1 MPHATPPTGTTA
13 SKPDWPEYFMSIA
26 QAVRARADCTGNR
39 VGALLEKDHFIIATG
54 YNGTPS
60 SAPNCSEGGC
70 ERCAHPER
78 YPSGQGYDL
87 CICVHAEA
95 NALLMAA
102 RVGIA
107 VAGSTLY
114 STMRPCFGCSKEL
127 LQAGVRGVVYLHDW
141 RHGDPTYQAAY
152 EALQARF
159 PDGVRAIALSDPD
172 ATWATR
178 RLRAGT

>member
-1 MPHATPPTGTTA
+1 MLHLTPAAGPPN
-13 SKPDWPEYFMSIA
+13 KPDWPEYFMRIA
-26 QAVRARADCTGNR
+26 LAVRARADCTGNR
-39 VGALLEKDHFIIATG
+39 VGALLVKDHFIIATG

-60 SAPNCSEGGC
+60 GAPNCSAGGC

-127 LQAGVRGVVYLHDW
+127 LQAGVARVVFLHDW
-141 RHGDPTYQAAY
+141 RHPDPTYQAAY
-152 EALQARF
+152 EALQGRF
-159 PDGVRAIALSDPD
+159 PEGILPIALPDPD
-172 ATWATR
+172 ASWATR
-178 RLRAGT
+178 RLRDGA

>member
-1 MPHATPPTGTTA
+1 MPHPAPPPPPS
-13 SKPDWPEYFMSIA
+13 SKPDWNAYFMSIA
-26 QAVRARADCTGNR
+26 IAVRARADCTGNR
-39 VGALLEKDHFIIATG
+39 VGAILVKDHFIIATG

-60 SAPNCSEGGC
+60 GAPNCSAGGC
-70 ERCAHPER
+70 ERCAHPDR

-127 LQAGVRGVVYLHDW
+127 LQAGVARVVFLHDW
-141 RHGDPTYQAAY
+141 RHGDPSYQVAY
-152 EALQARF
+152 ETLQARF
-159 PDGVRAIALSDPD
+159 PHGIRRLDYPDPD
-172 ATWATR
+172 ASWATR
-178 RLRAGT
+178 TLRAGA

>member
-1 MPHATPPTGTTA
+1 MQP
-13 SKPDWPEYFMSIA
+13 KPDWPTYFMSIA
-26 QAVRARADCTGNR
+26 LAVRARADCTGNR
-39 VGALLEKDHFIIATG
+39 VGAILVKDRFIIATG
-54 YNGTPS
+54 YNGTPAG
-60 SAPNCSEGGC
+60 APNCSDGGC

-102 RVGIA
+102 RVGISTN
-107 VAGSTLY
+107 GSTLY

-127 LQAGVRGVVYLHDW
+127 LQAGVRNVVYLHDW
-141 RHGDPTYQAAY
+141 RHPDPSYQLAY
-152 EALQARF
+152 ERLQARF
-159 PDGVRAIALSDPD
+159 PDGVDRLELADPD

-178 RLRAGT
+178 HRRPA